1 MPLANAAAGT
11 EASPR
16 PASAAT
22 ISRIDVVSDAICP
35 WCWIGKRHLESA
47 LARLAD
53 AGEGFEVH
61 WRPFQLNPDMPREGV
76 ERAAY
81 RAAKFGSLER
91 SRELDAQVAAA
102 GAAAGLEFRLDRQRR
117 TPNTVDAHRLI
128 RRAGE
133 AGGAARQDAVVERLF
148 RAYFQDGHDI
158 GDRAVLAEVAA
169 EAGLEDAASFLASDE
184 GDAEVEA
191 EDSGLPPGSA
201 SPACRASRSRATS
214 CSPARCRPSAWR
226 RRSGARWTSSAP
238 AARGRLS
245 RSRALRSR
253 RTRRPS
259 RSCTPPW
266 RASRRAPRSPPP
278 RRSARPVSCSA
289 CSRSARRS
297 SA

>member
-53 AGEGFEVH
+53 AGERFEVH

-148 RAYFQDGHDI
+148 RAYFQDGRDI

-184 GDAEVEA
+184 GAAEVRA
-191 EDSGLPPGSA
+191 EDSGFRRLGISGV
-201 SPACRASRSRATS
+201 
-214 CSPARCRPSAWR
+214 PSFALAGHILF
-226 RRSGARWTSSAP
+226 SGAVPPERMAE
-238 AARGRLS
+238 AFRRALEILRARG
-245 RSRALRSR
+245 AGQ
-253 RTRRPS
+253 
-259 RSCTPPW
+259 
-266 RASRRAPRSPPP
+266 AQ
-278 RRSARPVSCSA
+278 
-289 CSRSARRS
+289 
-297 SA
+297 